1 MFNFII
7 YKTTPNVER
16 VGISMSK
23 VEAEGS
29 SDAAVSEFVFVHS
42 PEYRATQQEFWDAVE
57 SLDPNQIIV
66 HTYYSIELY

>member
-1 MFNFII
+1 
-7 YKTTPNVER
+7 
-16 VGISMSK
+16 MSK

-42 PEYRATQQEFWDAVE
+42 SEYRATQQEFWDAVE

-66 HTYYSIELY
+66 HVLLNFIDYL